1 MPFGSSCRLH
11 HSCIG
16 RPRHPQQ
23 SGYRTR
29 PYSVRQGLAPRPAR
43 VEPLPAAE
51 HGEARL
57 VVLIRPDHPAWSTLS
72 QRLTGNAIAVAI
84 EAGVAIPQKLLG
96 PGVAADLLALV
107 AVDRPRGRP
116 TSRGRSRPDGGAW
129 AVPNR
134 IGSRVSARALM
145 GSIGPDMG
153 GAVESRAQHVLQSS
167 FAPHTS

>member
-1 MPFGSSCRLH
+1 MLS
-11 HSCIG
+11 
-16 RPRHPQQ
+16 
-23 SGYRTR
+23 
-29 PYSVRQGLAPRPAR
+29 
-43 VEPLPAAE
+43 
-51 HGEARL
+51 
-57 VVLIRPDHPAWSTLS
+57 IRPDHPAWSTLS

-84 EAGVAIPQKLLG
+84 EEGVPFPQKLLD

-116 TSRGRSRPDGGAW
+116 TSRGGSRPDGRAW

-145 GSIGPDMG
+145 GSIGSDMG
-153 GAVESRAQHVLQSS
+153 GDVESRARHVFQSS